1 MKYQHFAISAGAIL
15 LGALLYS
22 ALSFSERAAI
32 LAPVIVHEL
41 GHILT
46 LRLYGL
52 RIRRFS
58 ADLRGLC
65 IEYSGL
71 CTPLAHA
78 VSALAGP
85 AAGLAYAFAAS
96 YFGRSRGSETLIL
109 SSGVSL
115 LLSLFNLLP
124 VLPLDG
130 GRVFALAA
138 DECLG
143 GRRGDRLTKTVG
155 LVLSTALL
163 MAGTWRMWQGKGAA
177 LALAAIWL
185 LAAQPDNAAL
195 VKRRELL

>member
-1 MKYQHFAISAGAIL
+1 MKQQHFAISVGAIL
-15 LGALLYS
+15 LGAFLYS
-22 ALSFSERAAI
+22 AMSFSELAAV
-32 LAPVIVHEL
+32 LTPVIVHEL
-41 GHILT
+41 GHIVT

-65 IEYSGL
+65 MEYGGL
-71 CTPLAHA
+71 CTPLAHV

-96 YFGRSRGSETLIL
+96 YFGRRSGNEVLTL
-109 SSGVSL
+109 SAGVSL

-130 GRVFALAA
+130 GRIFALAA
-138 DECLG
+138 EELFG
-143 GRRGDRLTKTVG
+143 GRKGDRLTKTVG
-155 LVLSTALL
+155 LVLSTMLL
-163 MAGTWRMWQGKGAA
+163 MVGTWLMWKGKGTA